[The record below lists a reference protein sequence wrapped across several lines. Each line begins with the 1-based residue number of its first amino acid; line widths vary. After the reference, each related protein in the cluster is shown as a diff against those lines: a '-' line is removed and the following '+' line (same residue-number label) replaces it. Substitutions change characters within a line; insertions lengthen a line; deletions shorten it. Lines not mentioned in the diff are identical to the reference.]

1 MSEAIHQAGND
12 GCALSPEQQ
21 VVLADSSLCSDPAVF
36 SATLKGPWR
45 GEDLR
50 RACEQVFLRHDILR
64 TVFRQT
70 PGYTLPRQY
79 PLEGALPQLEVF
91 DARHAK
97 PEDFARLQQAAA
109 QLEEGRL
116 ARCVLLVRLVRPV
129 RDDDQ
134 ADNGARFVLSASRLV
149 ADETGLA
156 SLYRDVIEAYVRL
169 DRDDSADEFEEDN
182 ETVQYAQFV
191 EWREELAIGEEAR
204 DGAAYWTRY
213 LERVAAEQA
222 EIPALPYRKLIARDR
237 ASPAQQSRPDTGHE
251 AHGNAEARS
260 IRSNIDCTLDSA
272 AHACGVTPAVLAHA
286 AWWLL
291 LARIAGEEHVLG
303 AWQHDS
309 RDGAPMLEGSIG
321 AFVRTYP
328 VALACPAERPFI
340 DLAQEFAALLEAHT
354 RWQEHWPANP
364 ATLDRPLRAFD
375 RVGFALSGIVP
386 DWTGM
391 RGAEQLGAQADR
403 IHALLP
409 GYELALQIDVDAT
422 GVPRA
427 ATLAFRS
434 DCYGEVDVEALLGQ
448 YITLLASIASNPAS
462 TVGALAIDNAEQ
474 QSRLLAWKG
483 DTRDW
488 ATQTLPAAI
497 AAWAAK
503 TPDAPAL
510 AAQDLSISYAELEA
524 RVAHAAAM
532 LNARGVSRGRVVGL
546 LMPRSAALVVALLA
560 TMRAGAAYLP
570 LDPAWPAARREEIV
584 AQAGVRLV
592 LCERGAQVSPD
603 HVEFDALL
611 EASCAS
617 ADAAAGANPGP
628 DDNAYVLYTSGSTG
642 KPKGVAI
649 GHRQLFN
656 YVAGSS
662 EALGLHPCRRF
673 ALTSTVAADLG
684 NTTLFGALYN
694 GACLVIAQADDIKDA
709 QSFAA
714 FVQHNRIDCLKITPS
729 HLGALLD
736 TGTPRVPDVVVLG
749 GEPVPT
755 RLAAR
760 LHELNPAAR
769 LFNHYGPT
777 ETTVGVLVHAYR
789 GHDDRAAN
797 APNLPLT
804 AALPN
809 CHVYVLDRA
818 MRLAPVG
825 ATGELYIG
833 GAQVSSGYIGQGG
846 QEGQDV
852 FVDNPFNPGE
862 RLYRSGDRARYLAGG
877 GIQLVGRADAQVKIR
892 GFRIEPAEIEAEL
905 LRLPGVRE
913 AAVRAWG
920 DEAGRQLAAYAVCA
934 DPDAQGAEATARAL
948 RERLAQRLPDA
959 MVPAHFIVLPDL
971 PRLANGKIDRRSL
984 PDPHERRAA
993 AQSQA
998 ARTALEALLLRTIYD
1013 LLARPLADIDANFFD
1028 AGADSLVAI
1037 RLASRIRE
1045 QLRVEVL
1052 PGVVFAHPTARQL
1065 AQALSAASPSGGE
1078 IERVARLRL
1087 RFDAMTPEE
1096 RERLL
1101 HAAREAK
1108 HAQAEPGKSG

>member
-12 GCALSPEQQ
+12 GYALSPEQQ
-21 VVLADSSLCSDPAVF
+21 VVLSDPLLRSERAVF
-36 SATLKGPWR
+36 SATLKGPWH

-79 PLEGALPQLEVF
+79 PLEGELPQLEVF

-97 PEDFARLQQAAA
+97 DDDFTRLQLAAA
-109 QLEEGRL
+109 QLEESRL
-116 ARCVLLVRLVRPV
+116 ARCVLLL
-129 RDDDQ
+129 RDDD
-134 ADNGARFVLSASRLV
+134 GARLVLSASRLV
-149 ADETGLA
+149 ADEVGLA
-156 SLYRDVIEAYVRL
+156 SLYRNVLDVYAGLHGDE
-169 DRDDSADEFEEDN
+169 SETEFEEDN
-182 ETVQYAQFV
+182 EPVQYTQFV

-213 LERVAAEQA
+213 LERLTAEQA
-222 EIPALPYRKLIARDR
+222 EVPALPYRKLTAEGR
-237 ASPAQQSRPDTGHE
+237 ASLTQQPEEGHE
-251 AHGNAEARS
+251 QARS
-260 IRSNIDCTLDSA
+260 IRSGIDCALDSA
-272 AHACGVTPAVLAHA
+272 ARVCGVTPAVLAQA

-291 LARIAGEEHVLG
+291 LARIAGAEQVVG

-309 RDGAPMLEGSIG
+309 RDGVSMLEGSIG
-321 AFVRTYP
+321 AFARAYP
-328 VALACPAERPFI
+328 VALACPDERPFA
-340 DLAQEFAALLEAHT
+340 DLANEFGTLLDAHT

-364 ATLDRPLRAFD
+364 ATLDRPLPAFD
-375 RVGFALSGIVP
+375 QVGFSLASVVP
-386 DWTGM
+386 DWTLV
-391 RGAEQLGAQADR
+391 RGAEQLGARADR

-422 GVPRA
+422 GSLRA
-427 ATLAFRS
+427 ATLGFRADRYS
-434 DCYGEVDVEALLGQ
+434 DADVQALLGQ
-448 YITLLASIASNPAS
+448 YVTLLAAVAANPAAA
-462 TVGALAIDNAEQ
+462 VGALAIDNGER

-483 DTRDW
+483 EARDW
-488 ATQTLPAAI
+488 TSCTLPATI
-497 AAWAAK
+497 AAWAAT

-510 AAQDLSISYAELEA
+510 AAADLSISYAELEA

-532 LNARGVSRGRVVGL
+532 LNARGVGRGSVVGL
-546 LMPRSAALVVALLA
+546 LLPRSAALVVALLA

-584 AQAGVRLV
+584 AQAGVRVV
-592 LCERGAQVSPD
+592 LCERGASAAPGYL
-603 HVEFDALL
+603 EFDALI
-611 EASCAS
+611 EGPGGNV
-617 ADAAAGANPGP
+617 DAGTNPDPG
-628 DDNAYVLYTSGSTG
+628 DNAYVLYTSGSTG

-662 EALGLHPCRRF
+662 EALGLDRCRRF

-694 GACLVIAQADDIKDA
+694 GGCLVVAQADDIKDA

-736 TGTPRVPDVVVLG
+736 AGTPCVPDVVVLG

-755 RLAAR
+755 GLAAR
-760 LHELNPAAR
+760 LRTLNPAAR

-777 ETTVGVLVHAYR
+777 ETTIGVLVHEYR
-789 GHDDRAAN
+789 GPDDSAAS
-797 APNLPLT
+797 ASNLPLT
-804 AALPN
+804 AVLPN

-833 GAQVSSGYIGQGG
+833 GAQVSSGYVGQD
-846 QEGQDV
+846 EQDV
-852 FVDNPFNPGE
+852 FVDDPFNPGE

-905 LRLPGVRE
+905 LRIPGVRE

-920 DEAGRQLAAYAVCA
+920 DEAGRQLAAYVVYANSPTQSA
-934 DPDAQGAEATARAL
+934 GDAGRGL
-948 RERLAQRLPDA
+948 REQLAQRLPDA
-959 MVPAHFIVLPDL
+959 MVPAHFVALPDL

-984 PDPHERRAA
+984 PDPRERGAA
-993 AQSQA
+993 AQAQA
-998 ARTALEALLLRTIYD
+998 PRTAVETLLLRTISD
-1013 LLARPLADIDANFFD
+1013 FIGQPLADIDANFFD

-1045 QLRVEVL
+1045 QLRIEVL
-1052 PGVVFAHPTARQL
+1052 PGVVFSHPTARQL
-1065 AQALSAASPSGGE
+1065 AQALSAASSSGGE

-1101 HAAREAK
+1101 HAARDAK
-1108 HAQAEPGKSG
+1108 QAQAETGTSA